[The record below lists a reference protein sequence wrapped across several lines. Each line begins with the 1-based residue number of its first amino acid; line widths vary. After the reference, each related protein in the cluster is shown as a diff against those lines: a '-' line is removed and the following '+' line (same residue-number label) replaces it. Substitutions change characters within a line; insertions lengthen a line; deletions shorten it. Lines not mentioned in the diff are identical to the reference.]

1 MFVICNSILLSS
13 KCDGDGDGDGDVYL
27 LTECAVD
34 NDYPVCTASVYNRGS
49 HVSHQTVM
57 TRMAITDDNL
67 GGDCDDVKPV
77 S

>member
-1 MFVICNSILLSS
+1 M
-13 KCDGDGDGDGDVYL
+13 YL

-57 TRMAITDDNL
+57 TRMTITDDNL